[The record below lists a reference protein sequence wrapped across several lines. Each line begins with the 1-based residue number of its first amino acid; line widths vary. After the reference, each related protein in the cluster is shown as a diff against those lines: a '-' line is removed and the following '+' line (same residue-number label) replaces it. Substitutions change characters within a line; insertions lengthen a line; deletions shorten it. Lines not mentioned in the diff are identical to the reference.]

1 MKALN
6 LLPLLAFI
14 ASCALSKKSIPS
26 SNKMEII
33 RTDTIR
39 DHFVFTTK
47 DVFNNEVIILA
58 EINKVEACRPFMK
71 KFIIADSV
79 HQATAIKFGSR
90 YDMIG
95 FNVSF
100 IDGIRIKKDNELAK
114 YYLELQLF
122 L

>member
-6 LLPLLAFI
+6 LLLLLAFI

-58 EINKVEACRPFMK
+58 EINKVEACRPFK

-95 FNVSF
+95 FNVSI
-100 IDGIRIKKDNELAK
+100 IDGIRIKKDN
-114 YYLELQLF
+114 
-122 L
+122 